1 MPNFHVRVLLLS
13 PLKGYDNHSS
23 PFKYYTPPI
32 RPSQRKKAPQQ
43 QKEIFKRKSR
53 NEMIPSIFFIQSI
66 FPHNR
71 PLTFNSLVL
80 LLSHFLL
87 IQSSGILPASPKAY
101 SLIRNELPPWQTS
114 VEPEPNLVSGRVTF
128 RFYVRCLR
136 STFLSG
142 RIFRGLILV

>member
-1 MPNFHVRVLLLS
+1 MSGYSCCRLLKVMTITPVHSNITPLPFAPHKEKKHPNNKKKS
-13 PLKGYDNHSS
+13 LKGNPEMKWFRLYFFYTIHFS
-23 PFKYYTPPI
+23 PD
-32 RPSQRKKAPQQ
+32 
-43 QKEIFKRKSR
+43 
-53 NEMIPSIFFIQSI
+53 
-66 FPHNR
+66 R